1 MHSSGT
7 YGTSGF
13 LVVLDEASF
22 QRECASRRHCWWR
35 ADRQDAEELRHAD
48 VEATL
53 AAMDAEGGELAAR
66 NLLGQRAAG
75 PARELAAAA
84 AAYRRHK
91 LHWAEAALTLSQR
104 TDYEVP
110 FLQRQMAKCSQQLED
125 LTRKEAETKRGVA
138 ACRESHRVRC
148 TELGITG
155 GHDVRAE
162 LRELPVGLA
171 PLFQAAV
178 DGIRSAGVVEAVTC
192 YQDFVTFAHKYSEP
206 PLPLLHEIQQASVRP
221 RCCGSAA
228 PSRSVAVRADGQKR
242 RVLTL
247 AGSGAGVVGCC
258 VERQEQISQMGRE
271 ALERLIM
278 SRGGCRNAA
287 AATAPQIDWSDLGGD
302 DVTADGGGADGAIV
316 EIDWD
321 LGGAAEVGETDQCR
335 QSPKFYALSSPST
348 LQTLECAQMSV
359 RF

>member
-1 MHSSGT
+1 MHSLAHI
-7 YGTSGF
+7 TSP
-13 LVVLDEASF
+13 VDVLACLKKLTHSFNAS
-22 QRECASRRHCWWR
+22 ECVTRRR
-35 ADRQDAEELRHAD
+35 ADGQDAEDLRHAD
-48 VEATL
+48 VEAIL

-138 ACRESHRVRC
+138 ACRESHRARC
-148 TELGITG
+148 AELGIAG

-178 DGIRSAGVVEAVTC
+178 DGIRSAGVVEAVGC
-192 YQDFVTFAHKYSEP
+192 YQDFVTFAHKHSEEP
-206 PLPLLHEIQQASVRP
+206 LLPLLHATQHASVR
-221 RCCGSAA
+221 A
-228 PSRSVAVRADGQKR
+228 PSLLR
-242 RVLTL
+242 
-247 AGSGAGVVGCC
+247 C
-258 VERQEQISQMGRE
+258 
-271 ALERLIM
+271 
-278 SRGGCRNAA
+278 
-287 AATAPQIDWSDLGGD
+287 
-302 DVTADGGGADGAIV
+302 
-316 EIDWD
+316 
-321 LGGAAEVGETDQCR
+321 
-335 QSPKFYALSSPST
+335 
-348 LQTLECAQMSV
+348 SV
-359 RF
+359 RRACGQVPGLRSGI